1 MFIGPDDD
9 LIGVPDDVQVG
20 LTNALTGAPVM
31 PSSDFNF
38 ADLADSPAFTTPAS
52 YTAAITGANNF
63 YNEGNTLATVIAGLP
78 PTDYADTALDNARST
93 ADQWIIPDQITLIGE
108 LAYMLS

>member
-20 LTNALTGAPVM
+20 LTNA
-31 PSSDFNF
+31 SSDFNF